1 MSVPRSS
8 YLAVACLLFALSG
21 GLALAEV
28 PDLAPDK
35 LAALSTQIVDGK
47 LARIYTSVEKAGDWA
62 ITHSVAEIQVS
73 KVEKGKFDG
82 KVAYVR
88 FSHRRYIGKG
98 RSPVGAFG
106 QREVPDVGSIVRAYV
121 REGDDGGLDVIPP
134 NGLMLISVG
143 AKETKKTS
151 EPG

>member
-1 MSVPRSS
+1 M
-8 YLAVACLLFALSG
+8 CG

-35 LAALSTQIVDGK
+35 LAALSTRIIDGK
-47 LARIYTSVEKAGDWA
+47 LARIYTSIEKAGDWE
-62 ITHSVAEIQVS
+62 ITHNVAEIQVS

-88 FSHRRYIGKG
+88 FAHRRFIGKG

-121 REGDDGGLDVIPP
+121 REGVDDGLDVIPP
-134 NGLMLISVG
+134 NGLRPISAG